1 MATTL
6 PGLASPM
13 GNDMST
19 TVQHSCNDP
28 TVRNDVS
35 RTSPAVLL
43 TVVDRD
49 STSIALLLFR
59 CIVVVEQDAKTAL

>member
-1 MATTL
+1 MT
-6 PGLASPM
+6 PM

-19 TVQHSCNDP
+19 TVQHSCNDA

-49 STSIALLLFR
+49 STLIALLLFR